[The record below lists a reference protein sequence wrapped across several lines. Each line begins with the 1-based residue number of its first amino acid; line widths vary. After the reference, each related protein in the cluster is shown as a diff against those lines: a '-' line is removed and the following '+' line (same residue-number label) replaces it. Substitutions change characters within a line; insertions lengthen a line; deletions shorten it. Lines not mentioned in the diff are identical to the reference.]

1 MTSIAE
7 SILRVCGLGT
17 YLQIGCKN
25 HNLVF
30 DLLNQSIDAYGLDNS
45 LDVVNLALK
54 RAPDRFQQ
62 GSLVNFPYQHGFA
75 DTVIIGEELLTF
87 KTENMLDVF
96 RFLMQLTKHNLVIYF
111 PPTEAHQ
118 VKNPEANRLFW
129 EKVAILAG
137 FRRHPR
143 GMLVETYSKLERE
156 QIGGFIFFERIPEA
170 ALKEFTM
177 EKLLAD
183 RDHHMDMLREAGRR
197 SDGHVSRY
205 VLAASY
211 IRPNDVVLDAACG
224 LGYGTAVLA
233 ACSQGSKFIGIDLD
247 EGSAAYANANYAA
260 VYPGLSYQAC
270 DATKLAFLADQSV
283 DTVVSFETIEHLPNY
298 NDFLLE
304 VKRVL
309 KPDGRFIGSVP
320 NLWCDETGNDPNPHH
335 FHVFDWNRLQQAI
348 SPHFI
353 IDARWAQNAG
363 GGFKLWD
370 KQRKMWN
377 VPLDDPREVETEWWV
392 FSANVDPLNTTNA
405 APATKEAYDNPWLQR
420 MMTSQT
426 EQLIDKSAL
435 TNFSI
440 KAANNARVGS
450 VDHGAALYVICEQIL
465 ASTQLT
471 NEVAQKLIDSVQKF
485 QAANATDN
493 YWSHSLHLMTGK
505 LLLAAGKRNEALN
518 AFLACVHDA
527 ATDRPSLLAI
537 NRITAHKQAG
547 LIYLNNHQPDEA
559 KAQFEQGIASAKQL
573 LQGAWASM
581 LNDEQNLSAV
591 CDDAMQVLMMA
602 NQCVQAI
609 KSIEKDRKMTGYFW
623 DQINLLKLGEEQLA

>member
-1 MTSIAE
+1 MISIVE

-30 DLLNQSIDAYGLDNS
+30 DLLNHSVDAYGLDS
-45 LDVVNLALK
+45 AQDVVNLALQ
-54 RAPDRFQQ
+54 RAPDRFKQ
-62 GSLVNFPYQHGFA
+62 GSLANYPYPQEFA
-75 DTVIIGEELLTF
+75 DTVIIGDELLTF
-87 KTENMLDVF
+87 KTDNMLDVF
-96 RFLMQLTKHNLVIYF
+96 RFLMKLTKRNIVIYF
-111 PPTEAHQ
+111 PPTIATQ

-143 GMLVETYSKLERE
+143 GMLVETYSKLEKE
-156 QIGGFIFFERIPEA
+156 NIGGFIFFERIPEA
-170 ALKEFTM
+170 AAKEFTL

-233 ACSQGSKFIGIDLD
+233 SCSQGSKFIGIDLD
-247 EGSAAYANANYAA
+247 EKSAAYANANYAA

-270 DATKLAFLADQSV
+270 DATKLSFLADHSI

-335 FHVFDWNRLQQAI
+335 FHVFDWKRLEDAI
-348 SPHFI
+348 SQHFI

-377 VPLDDPREVETEWWV
+377 VPLNDTREVETEWWV
-392 FSANVDPLNTTNA
+392 FSANVDPLNSPH
-405 APATKEAYDNPWLQR
+405 APQTKEAYDNPWLQR
-420 MMTSQT
+420 MMASPA

-435 TNFSI
+435 TTFSI
-440 KAANNARVGS
+440 KAANQARIGS
-450 VDHGAALYVICEQIL
+450 IDHGAALYVICEQLL
-465 ASTQLT
+465 ATNQLT
-471 NEVAQKLIDSVQKF
+471 QEVTQKLINSIEKF
-485 QAANATDN
+485 QTAKSSDN
-493 YWSHSLHLMTGK
+493 YYSHSLHLMTGK
-505 LLLAAGKRNEALN
+505 LLLATGKRHEALD
-518 AFLACVHDA
+518 AFLACINDA
-527 ATDRPSLLAI
+527 ANDRPSLLAV
-537 NRITAHKQAG
+537 NRLAACKHAG
-547 LIYLNNHQPDEA
+547 LIYLNNNQPDDA
-559 KAQFEQGIASAKQL
+559 KIQFEKGMLEAKQL
-573 LQGAWASM
+573 LQGAWSGM
-581 LNDEQNLSAV
+581 LSNDLDFSSSL
-591 CDDAMQVLMMA
+591 CDDAIQVFNMA
-602 NQCVQAI
+602 NQCIQAI
-609 KSIEKDRKMTGYFW
+609 KSIEKNRKMTGYFW